1 MPRRCR
7 MGKARASPVRSI
19 QRRSRTTS
27 LSRAY
32 EQKSQVALQT
42 FVTETSHTAGTSPLT
57 HWATSFI
64 PSFRPEYARDR
75 HNGPPTS
82 RRSEGR
88 DAADGTRRP
97 RAAGERREPR
107 PTAGEHD
114 RCRLAATDG
123 LAHREHRAPRR
134 PPEERDHARGRPGQ
148 PGRPREHRLPPD
160 ARARHHAP
168 AARHERAQHPRAR
181 ATRTTRQEDHRPRA
195 ARAPGG
201 KHRLECELIG
211 APRTPGPDPPPAPA
225 EGADHRLN
233 VRRERRHARYFVL
246 QLAGESLDREPLSA
260 DPRATRVASDVMML
274 PRTATGSGSSR
285 AAVSPRRA
293 VSGGKP

>member
-82 RRSEGR
+82 RRQEPAR
-88 DAADGTRRP
+88 RYAA
-97 RAAGERREPR
+97 
-107 PTAGEHD
+107 
-114 RCRLAATDG
+114 C
-123 LAHREHRAPRR
+123 PRR
-134 PPEERDHARGRPGQ
+134 TLAVP
-148 PGRPREHRLPPD
+148 
-160 ARARHHAP
+160 
-168 AARHERAQHPRAR
+168 
-181 ATRTTRQEDHRPRA
+181 
-195 ARAPGG
+195 
-201 KHRLECELIG
+201 
-211 APRTPGPDPPPAPA
+211 
-225 EGADHRLN
+225 
-233 VRRERRHARYFVL
+233 FVL
-246 QLAGESLDREPLSA
+246 DVVPAVLSVIIRLD
-260 DPRATRVASDVMML
+260 V
-274 PRTATGSGSSR
+274 RTL
-285 AAVSPRRA
+285 PRRA
-293 VSGGKP
+293 PPGW